1 MGQRVKK
8 TKGNLIMKQN
18 PFINLQEQPSKR
30 HCDERSNPTT
40 IGNFSRF
47 KIASFL
53 AMTTVRIGLLF
64 VAMAIFSTTQAQTV
78 KIDSSYANWYY
89 QQRMEYFNQTPIP
102 KNAIIFLGNSITER
116 AEWQELLA
124 DSKSPVIN
132 RGIGGDNSF
141 GILARMDEIVNAKPK
156 AIYLMDGINDQFRKL
171 PQEVSINN
179 YRRIIRKIKQQSPK
193 TKIYIESAL
202 PINEEMT
209 KEAYT
214 KGRNV
219 LVPEL
224 NKKIK
229 ALADEEGVTYIDIC
243 PLFQDDNGVLK
254 PEFTMDGVH
263 LKAAAYI
270 DWVKF
275 LKDKKYL

>member
-1 MGQRVKK
+1 MGKRIKK
-8 TKGNLIMKQN
+8 TKGNLIMKKLSL
-18 PFINLQEQPSKR
+18 I
-30 HCDERSNPTT
+30 
-40 IGNFSRF
+40 I
-47 KIASFL
+47 
-53 AMTTVRIGLLF
+53 IGLALF
-64 VAMAIFSTTQAQTV
+64 NLSQAQTV

-89 QQRMEYFNQTPIP
+89 QQRMEYFSKTPIP

-124 DSKSPVIN
+124 DSKYPVIN

-156 AIYLMDGINDQFRKL
+156 AVYLMDGINDQFRKL
-171 PQEVSINN
+171 PHEVSINN

-229 ALADEEGVTYIDIC
+229 ALAEEEGVTYIDIC
-243 PLFQDDNGVLK
+243 PLFQDEKGVLK
-254 PEFTMDGVH
+254 QEFTMDGVH

>member
-1 MGQRVKK
+1 MVRKPFHHSPRGKAIRVS
-8 TKGNLIMKQN
+8 LAI
-18 PFINLQEQPSKR
+18 
-30 HCDERSNPTT
+30 
-40 IGNFSRF
+40 
-47 KIASFL
+47 IASTF
-53 AMTTVRIGLLF
+53 
-64 VAMAIFSTTQAQTV
+64 FSVSQAQTV
-78 KIDSSYANWYY
+78 KIDSNYANWYY
-89 QQRMEYFNQTPIP
+89 QQRVEYFEKTPIP
-102 KNAIIFLGNSITER
+102 KNAIVFLGNSITER
-116 AEWQELLA
+116 AEWQEILA
-124 DSKSPVIN
+124 DCKYPVIN

-141 GILARMDEIVNAKPK
+141 GILARMDEIVAAKPK
-156 AIYLMDGINDQFRKL
+156 AVYLMDGINDQFRKL
-171 PQEVSINN
+171 PHDVSIYN
-179 YRRIIRKIKQQSPK
+179 YRRIIRKLKQGSPK

-224 NKKIK
+224 NRKIK
-229 ALADEEGVTYIDIC
+229 ALAEEEGVTYIDIC
-243 PLFQDDNGVLK
+243 PLFQDENGVLK

-263 LKAAAYI
+263 LKASAYI